1 MSAAE
6 ETVSA
11 PGTREDGPR
20 NPEDARTPTE
30 TPGRPEEAPPTPVE
44 ASRPPGDAG
53 QTPGDAEQTPG
64 DAQHTPP
71 APRAELAAGDELQR
85 LVTRWKEIQAE
96 FVDEPRTA
104 VAKADELVAETMEM
118 LAAMFARERSAL
130 GQRWSGGGTSTDT
143 EALRQSLRR
152 YRALF
157 ERLLAA

>member
-11 PGTREDGPR
+11 PGAREDVPR
-20 NPEDARTPTE
+20 NPEDARTPTG
-30 TPGRPEEAPPTPVE
+30 TPGQPEETPPTPGE
-44 ASRPPGDAG
+44 ASLSVGDAERTPGDAER
-53 QTPGDAEQTPG
+53 TPGDAEQTP
-64 DAQHTPP
+64 PV
-71 APRAELAAGDELQR
+71 PRAELAAGDELQR

-104 VAKADELVAETMEM
+104 VVKADELVAETAEM

-130 GQRWSGGGTSTDT
+130 GQRWSGSGTSTDT